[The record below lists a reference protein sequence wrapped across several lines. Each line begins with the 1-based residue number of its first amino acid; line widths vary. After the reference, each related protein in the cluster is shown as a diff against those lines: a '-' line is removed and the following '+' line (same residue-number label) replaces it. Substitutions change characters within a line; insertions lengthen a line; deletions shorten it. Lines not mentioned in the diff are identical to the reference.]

1 MGGLNAAEIFAV
13 CRAVSVFHVCD
24 AVVEFYHGDHCVDVV
39 QRVKYV
45 FYHVVGNVWPRAVVD
60 KNEFGSYAFKGA
72 FHGVGAGAA
81 AQNHGYVFVSVEKRA
96 RAGKILVVHRDD
108 YFFKTGKSKKGQY
121 GIFKHRTAV
130 YRAEEFVEVA

>member
-1 MGGLNAAEIFAV
+1 M
-13 CRAVSVFHVCD
+13 
-24 AVVEFYHGDHCVDVV
+24 
-39 QRVKYV
+39 
-45 FYHVVGNVWPRAVVD
+45 D

-108 YFFKTGKSKKGQY
+108 YFFKTLKRKKGQY

-130 YRAEEFVEVA
+130 YRAKEFVEIV